1 MIWRLLAIALTVIL
15 PAAVPTADAGA
26 SSVRTV
32 TVSGRSYANLYD
44 VAMRYSMRFARTK
57 TARVLSGRS
66 DRLTVYQEKRYMFLN
81 GVRISQCFSPIVRA
95 GTVYVSSLDLSRTI
109 DPLLGSRKG
118 FRHSIRTIML
128 DIGHGGKDRG
138 AAGRS
143 SLEKD
148 ITLRLG
154 RRLAA
159 VLRACGYRVILTRN
173 SDIYLDLDRRSALQ
187 RKYDADLFLSLHIN
201 SAADRSVK
209 GIETFCLTPA
219 GAPSSNGGK
228 VVWTKYNGN
237 AYDSNN
243 IVLAYNIQR
252 SLLART
258 GATDRGVKR
267 ARFAV
272 LRDIRCPGALIEVG
286 FLSNRQEEL
295 NLNSA
300 AYIEKLA
307 RGIAD
312 GVIKYHHSL
321 SR

>member
-1 MIWRLLAIALTVIL
+1 MD
-15 PAAVPTADAGA
+15 ADAA
-26 SSVRTV
+26 SVRTI
-32 TVSGRSYANLYD
+32 TVAKQNYANLYD
-44 VAMRYSMRFARTK
+44 VAMRHNMRFARTP
-57 TARVLSGRS
+57 TARVLTNRT

-81 GVRISQCFSPIVRA
+81 GVRISQCFSPVVRA
-95 GTVYVSSLDLSRTI
+95 GTLYVSSLDLARTL

-138 AAGRS
+138 AAGKS
-143 SLEKD
+143 SFEKD

-159 VLRACGYRVILTRN
+159 VLRACGYRVIMTRN
-173 SDIYLDLDRRSALQ
+173 SDLYLDLDQRSALQ
-187 RKYDADLFLSLHIN
+187 RRYDADLFLSLHIN

-228 VVWTKYNGN
+228 TVWTKYNGN
-237 AYDSNN
+237 AFDSNN

-252 SLLART
+252 ALLSRT
-258 GATDRGVKR
+258 GAVDRGVKR

-272 LRDIRCPGALIEVG
+272 LRDIRCPGVLIEVG

-312 GVIKYHHSL
+312 GVIQYHHSL

>member
-1 MIWRLLAIALTVIL
+1 MDTD
-15 PAAVPTADAGA
+15 AA
-26 SSVRTV
+26 SVRTI
-32 TVSGRSYANLYD
+32 TVAGQGYANLYD
-44 VAMRYSMRFARTK
+44 VAMRHSMRFARTK
-57 TARVLSGRS
+57 TARVLTSRT

-81 GVRISQCFSPIVRA
+81 GVRISQCFSPILRA
-95 GTVYVSSLDLSRTI
+95 GTLYVSSLDLARTL

-118 FRHSIRTIML
+118 FRHSVRTIML

-138 AAGRS
+138 AAGKS
-143 SLEKD
+143 SFEKD

-159 VLRACGYRVILTRN
+159 VLRACGYRVIMTRN
-173 SDIYLDLDRRSALQ
+173 SDLYLDLDQRSALQ
-187 RKYDADLFLSLHIN
+187 RRYDADLFLSLHIN

-228 VVWTKYNGN
+228 TVWTKYNGN
-237 AYDSNN
+237 AFDSNN
-243 IVLAYNIQR
+243 IVLAYNVQR
-252 SLLART
+252 SLLSRT
-258 GATDRGVKR
+258 GAVDRGVKR

-272 LRDIRCPGALIEVG
+272 LRDIRCPGVLIEVG

-312 GVIKYHHSL
+312 GVIQYHHSL

>member
-1 MIWRLLAIALTVIL
+1 MDTD
-15 PAAVPTADAGA
+15 AA
-26 SSVRTV
+26 SVRTI
-32 TVSGRSYANLYD
+32 TVAGQGYANLYD
-44 VAMRYSMRFARTK
+44 VAMRHSMRFARTK
-57 TARVLSGRS
+57 TARVLTSRT

-81 GVRISQCFSPIVRA
+81 GVRISQCFSPILRA
-95 GTVYVSSLDLSRTI
+95 GTLYVSSLDLARTL

-118 FRHSIRTIML
+118 FRHSVRTIML

-138 AAGRS
+138 AAGKS
-143 SLEKD
+143 SFEKD

-159 VLRACGYRVILTRN
+159 VLRACGYRVIMTRN
-173 SDIYLDLDRRSALQ
+173 SDLYLDLDQRSALQ
-187 RKYDADLFLSLHIN
+187 RRYDAGLFLSLHIN

-228 VVWTKYNGN
+228 TVWTKYNGN
-237 AYDSNN
+237 AFDSNN
-243 IVLAYNIQR
+243 IVLAYNVQR
-252 SLLART
+252 SLLSRT
-258 GATDRGVKR
+258 GAVDRGVKR

-272 LRDIRCPGALIEVG
+272 LRDIRCPGVLIEVG

-312 GVIKYHHSL
+312 GVIQYHHSL

>member
-1 MIWRLLAIALTVIL
+1 MFFRVLAILLLAAGL
-15 PAAVPTADAGA
+15 AAESGA
-26 SSVRTV
+26 ASVRTV
-32 TVSGRSYANLYD
+32 TAAGRSYANLYD
-44 VAMRYSMRFARTK
+44 VSMRHNMRFARTK
-57 TARVLSGRS
+57 TARVLSSRT
-66 DRLTVYQEKRYMFLN
+66 DRMTIYQEKRYMFLN
-81 GVRISQCFSPIVRA
+81 GVRISQCFSPILRA
-95 GTVYVSSLDLSRTI
+95 GTLYVSSLDLNKTI

-143 SLEKD
+143 SLEKN

-173 SDIYLDLDRRSALQ
+173 SDIYLDLDKRSALQ
-187 RKYDADLFLSLHIN
+187 RKYGADLFLSLHIN
-201 SAADRSVK
+201 SAADRSVS
-209 GIETFCLTPA
+209 GIETFCLTPP

-228 VVWTKYNGN
+228 AIWTKYNGN
-237 AYDSNN
+237 AFDPNN
-243 IVLAYNIQR
+243 IVLAYNVQR

-272 LRDIRCPGALIEVG
+272 LRDIRCPGVLIEVG
-286 FLSNRQEEL
+286 FLSNLQEER

-300 AYIEKLA
+300 SYIEKLA

-321 SR
+321 AQ

>member
-1 MIWRLLAIALTVIL
+1 MGVRFLWIALLAVVT
-15 PAAVPTADAGA
+15 AGA
-26 SSVRTV
+26 VEAAGVRTV
-32 TVSGRSYANLYD
+32 TVSGRSYSNLYD
-44 VAMRYSMRFARTK
+44 VAMRHSMRFARTK
-57 TARVLSGRS
+57 TARVLSDRT

-95 GTVYVSSLDLSRTI
+95 GTVYVSSLDLAKTI

-118 FRHSIRTIML
+118 FRHSLRTIML

-143 SLEKD
+143 SLEKN

-154 RRLAA
+154 RRLGAI
-159 VLRACGYRVILTRN
+159 LGACGYRVILTRN
-173 SDIYLDLDRRSALQ
+173 SDVYLDLDKRSALQ
-187 RKYDADLFLSLHIN
+187 RKYGADLFLSLHIN

-228 VVWTKYNGN
+228 TIWTKYNGN
-237 AYDSNN
+237 AFDSNN
-243 IVLAYNIQR
+243 IVLAYSIQR

-286 FLSNRQEEL
+286 FISNRQEEL

-312 GVIKYHHSL
+312 GVIKYHRSL
-321 SR
+321 AK

>member
-1 MIWRLLAIALTVIL
+1 MIARLLATLLCTL
-15 PAAVPTADAGA
+15 LLAAEAGSA
-26 SSVRTV
+26 SVRTISV
-32 TVSGRSYANLYD
+32 GGQGYANLYD
-44 VAMRYSMRFARTK
+44 VAMRHNMRFARTK
-57 TARVLSGRS
+57 TARVLTNRT

-81 GVRISQCFSPIVRA
+81 GVRISQCFSPILRA
-95 GTVYVSSLDLSRTI
+95 GTLYVSSLDLARTL

-138 AAGRS
+138 AAGKS
-143 SLEKD
+143 SFEKD

-159 VLRACGYRVILTRN
+159 VLRACGYRVIMTRN
-173 SDIYLDLDRRSALQ
+173 SDLYLDLDQRSALQ
-187 RKYDADLFLSLHIN
+187 RRYDADLFLSLHIN
-201 SAADRSVK
+201 SAADRSVR

-237 AYDSNN
+237 AFDSNN

-252 SLLART
+252 SLLSRT
-258 GATDRGVKR
+258 GAVDRGVKR

-312 GVIKYHHSL
+312 GVIQYHHSL